1 MKEVRILLVHDVSS
15 GYDAYDDPDNQVV
28 LREGVHDWE
37 QISDEEYRMLKTYW
51 DKLHVTVGSNEHS
64 RPVLI
69 EKDSV
74 PVRHRIHSIKEW
86 LAQEQARQQAE
97 KAARHEK
104 AQARAQKKLLAQAE
118 SERKLLEELKQKYPD
133 A

>member
-15 GYDAYDDPDNQVV
+15 GYDDYGDPDTQLV

-37 QISDEEYRMLKTYW
+37 QISDEEYAMLKTLW
-51 DKLHVTVGSNEHS
+51 HKLHVSVGSNS

-74 PVRHRIHSIKEW
+74 PVRHRINSIKEW
-86 LAQEQARQQAE
+86 LAQEQAREQAE
-97 KAARHEK
+97 KAARQAK

-118 SERKLLEELKQKYPD
+118 SERKLLEELKKKYPD

>member
-1 MKEVRILLVHDVSS
+1 MKEVRILLVHNVSS
-15 GYDAYDDPDNQVV
+15 GYDDYGDPDSQMV

-37 QISDEEYRMLKTYW
+37 QISDEEYAMLKTHW
-51 DKLHVTVGSNEHS
+51 GKLHVTVGGNEQS
-64 RPVLI
+64 RLVLI
-69 EKDSV
+69 EKDSI
-74 PVRHRIHSIKEW
+74 PVRQRLNSIKEW

-97 KAARHEK
+97 KAAKQEK

-118 SERKLLEELKQKYPD
+118 SERKLLEELKKKYPD